1 MDDAIVADV
10 RGEIKDDLETLY
22 LMDHPD
28 SDEEIPTL
36 DMSPYLA
43 REPGGR
49 EKVAAHLDEISRTVG
64 FFYLKGHGI
73 PQTVIDRTF
82 QESRRF
88 HSFPEEVKSVI
99 PWFATD
105 TLKSGYQGTEEARP
119 SANVNIISNAKP
131 NLYAKFSIN
140 REGGWGGRPVDPQK
154 PINIWPENLPG
165 FKEAVLDYHQRV
177 ERLARQFL
185 PLWATCLDL
194 SLDYFDKF
202 FETPHLTLSL
212 LRYPPQMVIGDRQY
226 GIAPH
231 TDNSLM
237 TFLLQADVSGLA
249 VRMPSGHWRVVDI
262 VPGALLVNTGNLI
275 VQWTNGRY
283 LSTKHRVINTNE
295 VDRYSI
301 PVFFGPSGDA
311 LIECLPTCQSPER
324 PPKYKPMTY
333 RAMRQWYYGTY
344 D

>member
-1 MDDAIVADV
+1 MDDAKVADI
-10 RGEIKDDLETLY
+10 RGEIKDDPETLY

-28 SDEEIPTL
+28 SDEVIPTL
-36 DMSPYLA
+36 DMSPYLSG
-43 REPGGR
+43 EPGGR
-49 EKVAAHLDEISRTVG
+49 ERVAAHLDEISRTVG

-73 PQTVIDRTF
+73 PQSVIDRTF
-82 QESRRF
+82 QESQRF
-88 HSFPEEVKSVI
+88 HSLPEEVKSVI

-105 TLKSGYQGTEEARP
+105 TLKSGYQGAEGPRS
-119 SANVNIISNAKP
+119 SANVNIIPDAKP

-140 REGGWGGRPVDPQK
+140 REGGWGSTPLDPQK

-165 FKEAVLDYHQRV
+165 FKEAVQDYHQRV
-177 ERLARQFL
+177 ELLARQFL
-185 PLWATCLDL
+185 PLWATCLDMP
-194 SLDYFDKF
+194 LDYFAKF
-202 FETPHLTLSL
+202 FEAPHLTLSL
-212 LRYPPQMVIGDRQY
+212 LRYPPQKAIGNRQY

-231 TDNSLM
+231 TDNSMM

-249 VRMPSGHWRVVDI
+249 VRMPSGHWRRVDI

-275 VQWTNGRY
+275 VHWTNGRY

-311 LIECLPTCQSPER
+311 LIDCLPTCQGPGN
-324 PPKYKPMTY
+324 PPKYKPATY

>member
-1 MDDAIVADV
+1 MDDAKVVDV
-10 RGEIKDDLETLY
+10 RGEIKDDPETLY

-36 DMSPYLA
+36 DMSPWIA
-43 REPGGR
+43 GAPGGR
-49 EKVAAHLDEISRTVG
+49 QQVAAQLDEISRTVG

-73 PQTVIDRTF
+73 PQNVIDRIF
-82 QESRRF
+82 AESRRF
-88 HSFPEEVKSVI
+88 HSLPEAVKSVI

-105 TLKSGYQGTEEARP
+105 TLKSGYQRTEVDRP
-119 SANVNIISNAKP
+119 TANVNIISNAKP

-140 REGGWGGRPVDPQK
+140 REGGWGGKPVDPQN
-154 PINIWPENLPG
+154 PVNVWPENLPG

-194 SLDYFDKF
+194 PLDYFDKF
-202 FETPHLTLSL
+202 FKTPHLTLSL
-212 LRYPPQMVIGDRQY
+212 LRYPPQKVIGDRQY

-237 TFLLQADVSGLA
+237 TFLLQADVPGLA
-249 VRMPSGHWRVVDI
+249 VRMPSGHWRIVDI
-262 VPGALLVNTGNLI
+262 VPGTLLVNTGNLL
-275 VQWTNGRY
+275 VHWTNGKY
-283 LSTKHRVINTNE
+283 LSTKHRVINTNA

-311 LIECLPTCQSPER
+311 LIECLPTCVGRER
-324 PPKYKPMTY
+324 PAKFKPMTY
-333 RAMRQWYYGTY
+333 REMRQWYYGTY